1 MGERVESSVGVPM
14 ASVLEGWRPLG
25 CLRHEQPVATRK
37 SLLVDNLFD
46 SILSIQVR
54 SRRIADWPLC
64 EVCLKAQ
71 RRAQVF
77 CTLVT
82 LATLG
87 IMWFLLAR
95 VTVLSMVAQFV
106 VGLVFCAMAALAV
119 GLWRRALMPALSAG
133 LRLSRDCR
141 NLVIKA
147 RLSNPSIQV
156 ELDEVSASRWY

>member
-1 MGERVESSVGVPM
+1 MGKRVERSVGVPM
-14 ASVLEGWRPLG
+14 ASVVEGWRPLG

-46 SILSIQVR
+46 SMLSIQVR

-64 EVCLKAQ
+64 EACLRAQ

-77 CTLVT
+77 CTLAT
-82 LATLG
+82 IATLG
-87 IMWFLLAR
+87 FMWFLLAR
-95 VTVLSMVAQFV
+95 ATVLSTVAQFV
-106 VGLVFCAMAALAV
+106 AGLVFCAMAALAV
-119 GLWRRALMPALSAG
+119 ALWRRALMPALSAG

-141 NLVIKA
+141 TLVIRA
-147 RLSNPSIQV
+147 RLSSPPIQV